1 MIIWLSVGLAFVAV
15 LAYWGG
21 KRVLKEHGQAKGLS
35 VSTVIAVWLVYG
47 GHLGLTAVAATWGL
61 WPLPVN
67 SGITFTIGFLLS
79 GIGVL
84 LFVSG
89 IAAFGSFQRMNGRLH
104 NRLVTNGIYR
114 WSRNPQN
121 VGWVLFLLGLS
132 TAGKSGF
139 ALLLT
144 AIFWMRLESYFLE
157 EERQLE
163 GYFGEEYRRY
173 LEQSHRYF
181 GPPGACRQE
190 DRAAGKAIA
199 DESERSPA
207 NLRN

>member
-1 MIIWLSVGLAFVAV
+1 MVIWLSVGLAIVGL

-21 KRVLKEHGQAKGLS
+21 KRVLKEHRQAEGLS
-35 VSTVIAVWLVYG
+35 VITVIAVWLVYG
-47 GHLGLTAVAATWGL
+47 GHLGLTAVGAIWGL

-67 SGITFTIGFLLS
+67 NGITFTIGCLLS

-89 IAAFGSFQRMNGRLH
+89 IAAFGSFQRMNGRLY

-144 AIFWMRLESYFLE
+144 AIFWMRLASYILE

-163 GYFGEEYRRY
+163 SYFGEEYRKY

-181 GPPGACRQE
+181 GPPRLA
-190 DRAAGKAIA
+190 
-199 DESERSPA
+199 
-207 NLRN
+207 